1 VLRIRDSFPDSGS
14 DFFSSRIRIFPSRI
28 PDQVPQHL
36 FNPKNCLQALKNK
49 DLKTGTWEPG
59 YEIRDPRNRIRH
71 PEKTYSGSRIQGS
84 KKASNS
90 GSAIILTTLTFK
102 TLTKKITKQKESLFI
117 VLFRLLID
125 ERRIRIRTFD

>member
-49 DLKTGTWEPG
+49 DLKTGT
-59 YEIRDPRNRIRH
+59 
-71 PEKTYSGSRIQGS
+71 
-84 KKASNS
+84 
-90 GSAIILTTLTFK
+90 
-102 TLTKKITKQKESLFI
+102 
-117 VLFRLLID
+117 
-125 ERRIRIRTFD
+125 